1 MAQLILTHP
10 EGRPKS
16 IDLEGEGMS
25 LGRSTANEMSFPG
38 YEGLSRRHL
47 VFEPDGEC
55 WTVRDLEKGD
65 AFASDE
71 LHLLT
76 AMANVASIRIEREL
90 WEQQRRTLI
99 SDNMA
104 SLGRLAA
111 ALSHD
116 FNSPLGTL
124 KSAVDTLL
132 RTTSKQG
139 AASPSEQPGLATL
152 QAELRNSIDASLAR
166 MQQVIARIQRFTNL
180 DRAETQSVDLNE
192 LLGDVIS
199 VVQTDPEIREGEITL
214 ASQPLPELV
223 CRPHHLSSAFS
234 GLFGFFMKSCRE
246 GNKPAGE
253 IRVSTQ
259 AGIDR
264 IEIEITG
271 KGSTLS
277 ERELARVSDPK
288 FEVAR
293 GRVTTGNWSLFT
305 ARQLIRDQGGEINIS
320 SQEDGQTTIFVT
332 LPIDNPP
339 A

>member
-76 AMANVASIRIEREL
+76 AMANVASIRIERE
-90 WEQQRRTLI
+90 
-99 SDNMA
+99 
-104 SLGRLAA
+104 
-111 ALSHD
+111 
-116 FNSPLGTL
+116 
-124 KSAVDTLL
+124 
-132 RTTSKQG
+132 
-139 AASPSEQPGLATL
+139 
-152 QAELRNSIDASLAR
+152 
-166 MQQVIARIQRFTNL
+166 
-180 DRAETQSVDLNE
+180 
-192 LLGDVIS
+192 
-199 VVQTDPEIREGEITL
+199 
-214 ASQPLPELV
+214 
-223 CRPHHLSSAFS
+223 
-234 GLFGFFMKSCRE
+234 
-246 GNKPAGE
+246 
-253 IRVSTQ
+253 
-259 AGIDR
+259 
-264 IEIEITG
+264 ITG

-277 ERELARVSDPK
+277 ERELARVFDPK

-320 SQEDGQTTIFVT
+320 SQEDGQTTISVT